1 MWRSWLQPN
10 GWAPRVAT
18 GAKAAWVAV
27 LAGLAEETGYDN
39 FKAEVAR
46 HLGSAGAA
54 YERSLHEV
62 WSVMR
67 ALQNNVP
74 GE

>member
-1 MWRSWLQPN
+1 
-10 GWAPRVAT
+10 
-18 GAKAAWVAV
+18 VAV